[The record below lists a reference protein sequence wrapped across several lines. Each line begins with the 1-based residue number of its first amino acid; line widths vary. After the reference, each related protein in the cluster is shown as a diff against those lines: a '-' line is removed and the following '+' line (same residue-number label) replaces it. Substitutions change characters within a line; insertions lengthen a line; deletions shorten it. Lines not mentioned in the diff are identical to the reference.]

1 MKRRRAT
8 IVINP
13 KRRRVTSNA
22 QSAVIIPRRNF
33 APLATRGF
41 RGIYGGYGQRR
52 RNTKERKFVDTTI
65 ALQSATNTGALV
77 LCNGVTQ
84 GTDYNQRIG
93 RKFTMRTLYVRAA
106 TYTQGAAP
114 VADLVRLMLVF
125 DCQANGAAPAITD
138 ILTAVSTT
146 AANNL
151 NNRDRFKVIMDKV
164 LANSPN
170 GPENVFRKV
179 FKKGFWETINSGTT
193 NAIGSI
199 QSGSLYFVYIGD
211 QVASANNVVLNC
223 TIRVRFEDD

>member
-1 MKRRRAT
+1 MKRRRTA

-13 KRRRVTSNA
+13 KRRRITPNT

-41 RGIYGGYGQRR
+41 RGIYGGYGQRKR
-52 RNTKERKFVDTTI
+52 TTKERKFIDTTI
-65 ALQSATNTGALV
+65 TLQAISSSGAV
-77 LCNGVTQ
+77 ALCNGVAQ

-93 RKFTMRTLYVRAA
+93 RKFTMRSIYVRAA
-106 TYTQGAAP
+106 TFTQGAAP
-114 VADLVRLMLVF
+114 LPDLARLMLVF
-125 DCQANGAAPAITD
+125 DCQANGAALTITD
-138 ILTAVSTT
+138 VLTAVSTT

-170 GPENVFRKV
+170 GPENVFRKT
-179 FKKGFWETINSGTT
+179 FRKGFWEVINSGTT

-199 QSGSLYFVYIGD
+199 QSGSLYFIYLGD
-211 QVASANNVVLNC
+211 QPLGVNNVGLNC